1 MVKVQENN
9 SSVKITTQSGRFHIG
24 LCQSDGDI
32 SGRLSQLVSD
42 ADVVIHNFDTP
53 DELLAQFQ
61 RSYIDILILAAI
73 NDQSWVSD
81 MVRRIKT
88 HALLQFTP
96 IMIYAPGAGRELVV
110 NCLYEGA
117 DDITMED
124 WDDKVMRAKAMMLV
138 SRTQRDL
145 GVNPSS
151 RLPGANAIE
160 FEIDK
165 RIHNAEKFAVCYA
178 DLDNFKA
185 YNDYYGYVYGDK
197 TIRITSHIIRTVV
210 QDLAPGNG
218 FVGHIG
224 GDDFVFIVP
233 PEKVEHICET
243 IISTFDRMAPFRYDE
258 ADRDRGWIDVPNR
271 KGEMEKFPIFTIS
284 IAVIINQK
292 RMFKHPGEMSHM
304 MADLKKYTKTLP
316 GSNYM
321 IERRRKY

>member
-1 MVKVQENN
+1 MVKVADKNKT
-9 SSVKITTQSGRFHIG
+9 VKISTRSGRFHIG
-24 LCQSDGDI
+24 LCQSGGNI
-32 SGRLSQLVSD
+32 SRRLSKLVPT
-42 ADVVIHNFDTP
+42 ANVVIHNFDTP
-53 DELLAQFQ
+53 EELHAQFQ
-61 RSYIDILILAAI
+61 RSYIDIIILAAT
-73 NDQSWVSD
+73 DDFSWLSD
-81 MVRRIKT
+81 MARKIKSQ
-88 HALLQFTP
+88 AQLQFIP
-96 IMIYAPGAGRELVV
+96 LMVFAPGADKNMVI
-110 NCLYEGA
+110 NCLDEGV
-117 DDITMED
+117 DDVTVD
-124 WDDKVMRAKAMMLV
+124 QWDDEMMSAKAMMLV
-138 SRTQRDL
+138 LRTQRDL

-151 RLPGANAIE
+151 RLPGANAVE

-165 RIHNAEKFAVCYA
+165 RIHNGEKFAVCYA

-210 QDLAPGNG
+210 QDLAPDDG

-224 GDDFVFIVP
+224 GDDFVFIIP
-233 PEKVEHICET
+233 PEKVEPVCQN

-258 ADRDRGWIDVPNR
+258 ADRERGWIDVPNR
-271 KGEMEKFPIFTIS
+271 KGEMERFPIFTIS
-284 IAVIINQK
+284 IAVLINQK

>member
-1 MVKVQENN
+1 MVKVQDKNKT
-9 SSVKITTQSGRFHIG
+9 VKITTRSGRFHIG
-24 LCQSDGDI
+24 LCQSGGNI
-32 SGRLSQLVSD
+32 SAKLPRLVPT
-42 ADVVIHNFDTP
+42 ANVVVHNFDTSE
-53 DELLAQFQ
+53 ELHAQFQ
-61 RSYIDILILAAI
+61 RSYIDILILSAM
-73 NDQSWVSD
+73 DDPSWLSD
-81 MVRRIKT
+81 MVRKIKSQ
-88 HALLQFTP
+88 AQLQFIP
-96 IMIYAPGAGRELVV
+96 LMVYAPGAGKDLII
-110 NCLYEGA
+110 NCLIEGA
-117 DDITMED
+117 DDITIDE
-124 WDDKVMRAKAMMLV
+124 WDDELMPAKAMMLV

-165 RIHNAEKFAVCYA
+165 RIHNNEKFAVCYA
-178 DLDNFKA
+178 DVDNFKA
-185 YNDYYGYVYGDK
+185 YNDYYGYMYGDK

-210 QDLAPGNG
+210 QDLAPDDG

-224 GDDFVFIVP
+224 GDDFVFIIP
-233 PEKVEHICET
+233 PEKVENVCQNV
-243 IISTFDRMAPFRYDE
+243 ISTFDRMAPFRYDE
-258 ADRDRGWIDVPNR
+258 ADRERGWIEVANR
-271 KGEMEKFPIFTIS
+271 KGEMERFPVFTIS

>member
-1 MVKVQENN
+1 MVKVKDKDKT
-9 SSVKITTQSGRFHIG
+9 VKITAQSGRFHIG
-24 LCQSDGDI
+24 LCQSGGDI
-32 SGRLSQLVSD
+32 SHKLSKLIP
-42 ADVVIHNFDTP
+42 AAHVVFHNFNTP
-53 DELLAQFQ
+53 EELHAQFQ
-61 RSYIDILILAAI
+61 RSYIDMVVLAAM
-73 NDQSWVSD
+73 DDPSWISD
-81 MVRRIKT
+81 MVRRIKAQT
-88 HALLQFTP
+88 QLQFIP
-96 IMIYAPGAGRELVV
+96 LMIYAPGAGKDLVI
-110 NCLYEGA
+110 NCLNEGA
-117 DDITMED
+117 DDITID
-124 WDDKVMRAKAMMLV
+124 QWDDELMPAKATMLV
-138 SRTQRDL
+138 ARTQRDL

-160 FEIDK
+160 SEIDK
-165 RIHNAEKFAVCYA
+165 RIHKDEKFAVCYA
-178 DLDNFKA
+178 DIDNFKS

-210 QDLAPGNG
+210 QDLAPDDG

-233 PEKVEHICET
+233 PDKVEHICET

-258 ADRDRGWIDVPNR
+258 PDRERGWIEVPNR
-271 KGEMEKFPIFTIS
+271 KGEMERFPIFTIS
-284 IAVIINQK
+284 IAVLINRK